1 MLRECSNDA
10 PQTDESAAV
19 RCNWHTGCCGN
30 GIVKNKQDHDESS
43 VAVVAEFP
51 VSSLADVL
59 RPLSDERPGAM
70 LLRLMLAPV
79 VCVLMLMACALALG
93 EPFSARYVNLAV
105 VTFVVSLQVF
115 GEMPLAEGEARA
127 ELAGPV
133 ERLLL
138 QWAAVMAVL
147 LLLGFVTKLTG
158 LYSRKVV
165 LCWLALTP
173 LALVAARALAC
184 HLLPRVMAGGVHR
197 GRVIVGAS
205 RVGDALA
212 ERIGGD
218 PCLGEVAGFF
228 DDRQEPRVGQHPL
241 AVLGGIGDVVPYVKR
256 HHVAAV
262 YIALPVTS
270 DERIRR
276 MVQALRD
283 TTASVYFVPDTLPFD
298 TIQGRV
304 AQVGGIPL
312 IAVLE
317 TPFYGLN
324 AVLKR
329 CTDLTVATLAL
340 LILWPLMLAIAAGVK
355 LGSPGPALFR
365 QRRYGLD
372 GEEFRVFKFR
382 TMTVCED
389 GAHVEQA
396 KQGDARVTPLGAL
409 LRRTSLDELPQF
421 LNVLEGSMSVVG
433 PRPHAVAHNEQY
445 RRLIQGYMLRHKV
458 KPGIT
463 GWAQVNGLRG
473 ETQSVERMRK
483 RIEHD
488 LDYLRNWSLTLDMR
502 ILLRTPFVVL
512 KGPNAY

>member
-1 MLRECSNDA
+1 
-10 PQTDESAAV
+10 
-19 RCNWHTGCCGN
+19 
-30 GIVKNKQDHDESS
+30 
-43 VAVVAEFP
+43 
-51 VSSLADVL
+51 
-59 RPLSDERPGAM
+59 
-70 LLRLMLAPV
+70 
-79 VCVLMLMACALALG
+79 
-93 EPFSARYVNLAV
+93 
-105 VTFVVSLQVF
+105 VF
-115 GEMPLAEGEARA
+115 GEMPLAGAAPRA
-127 ELAGPV
+127 ELAGPL

-138 QWAAVMAVL
+138 QWAAVVAIL
-147 LLLGFVTKLTG
+147 LLLGFLTKLTSI
-158 LYSRKVV
+158 YSRKVV
-165 LCWLALTP
+165 LCWLAFTP

-184 HLLPRVMAGGVHR
+184 RLLARVTAGSR
-197 GRVIVGAS
+197 RRRIIVGAS

-218 PCLGEVAGFF
+218 PCLNDVAGFF
-228 DDRQEPRVGQHPL
+228 DDRHEPRVGRHPL
-241 AVLGGIGDVVPYVKR
+241 AVLGGIDDVVPYVKR
-256 HHVAAV
+256 HHVDAV
-262 YIALPVTS
+262 YIALPITS

-276 MVQALRD
+276 MVEALRD

-329 CTDLTVATLAL
+329 CTDVAVAALAL
-340 LILWPLMLAIAAGVK
+340 ALLWPLMLLIAAGVK

-389 GAHVEQA
+389 GARVDQA
-396 KQGDARVTPLGAL
+396 TRGDARVTPLGAL

-445 RRLIQGYMLRHKV
+445 RGLIGGYMLRHKV

-473 ETQSVERMRK
+473 ETESVERMRM

-488 LDYLRNWSLTLDMR
+488 LDYLRHWSLSLDMR
-502 ILLRTPFVVL
+502 ILLRTPFVVF

>member
-1 MLRECSNDA
+1 MLRARIRLA
-10 PQTDESAAV
+10 PQADESSAV
-19 RCNWHTGCCGN
+19 EGDWHAGCCST
-30 GIVKNKQDHDESS
+30 GIAKNKRVHDESGVVD
-43 VAVVAEFP
+43 VAA
-51 VSSLADVL
+51 SSMSSPADAL
-59 RPLSDERPGAM
+59 RPLSDERPGAS
-70 LLRLMLAPV
+70 LLRLLLAPT
-79 VCVLMLMACALALG
+79 VCVLTLIGCAIALG

-105 VTFVVSLQVF
+105 IAFVVSLQVF
-115 GEMPLAEGEARA
+115 GEMPLAGGAQRA
-127 ELAGPV
+127 ELAGPL

-138 QWAAVMAVL
+138 QWAAVAAIL
-147 LLLGFVTKLTG
+147 LLLGFVTKLSG
-158 LYSRKVV
+158 IYSRK
-165 LCWLALTP
+165 LLLSWLVLTP
-173 LALVAARALAC
+173 LALMAARALAC
-184 HLLPRVMAGGVHR
+184 RLLPRVIAAGTR
-197 GRVIVGAS
+197 RRRVIVGAS

-218 PCLGEVAGFF
+218 PCLGDVAGFF
-228 DDRQEPRVGQHPL
+228 DDRHEPRIGRHSL
-241 AVLGGIGDVVPYVKR
+241 AVLGGIEDVVPYVKR
-256 HHVAAV
+256 HHVDAV
-262 YIALPVTS
+262 YIALPITS

-329 CTDLTVATLAL
+329 CTDLIVASLAL
-340 LILWPLMLAIAAGVK
+340 ALLWPLMLLIAAGVK
-355 LGSPGPALFR
+355 LDSPGPVLFR

-389 GAHVEQA
+389 GAHIAQA
-396 KQGDARVTPLGAL
+396 KPSDARVTPLGAL
-409 LRRTSLDELPQF
+409 LRKTSLDELPQL

-473 ETQSVERMRK
+473 ETASVERMRL

-488 LDYLRNWSLTLDMR
+488 LDYLRHWSLALDMR
-502 ILLRTPFVVL
+502 ILVRTPFVLL
-512 KGPNAY
+512 KGAY